1 MSEGKKIEI
10 EVPVGYELV
19 QDGMKFEFVK
29 IDETLTAP
37 SKPFFA
43 NSLLGSSKYFSTFSF
58 AAAINL
64 SNCAFSFSCSD
75 AAFSSSG

>member
-1 MSEGKKIEI
+1 MSENKKIEI
-10 EVPVGYELV
+10 EVPKG
-19 QDGMKFEFVK
+19 
-29 IDETLTAP
+29 AP

-64 SNCAFSFSCSD
+64 SNCAFSF
-75 AAFSSSG
+75 AFSFSFSDTAFS

>member
-29 IDETLTAP
+29 IDEPFTGWR
-37 SKPFFA
+37 SKEDTVSYHYA
-43 NSLLGSSKYFSTFSF
+43 YYKYNT
-58 AAAINL
+58 
-64 SNCAFSFSCSD
+64 
-75 AAFSSSG
+75 